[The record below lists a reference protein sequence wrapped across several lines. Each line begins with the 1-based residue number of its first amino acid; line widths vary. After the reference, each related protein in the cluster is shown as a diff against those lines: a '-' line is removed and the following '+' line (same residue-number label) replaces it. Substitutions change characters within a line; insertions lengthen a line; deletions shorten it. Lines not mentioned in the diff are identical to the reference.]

1 MVMHMKKLSK
11 DWSIELENI
20 VLTTILFEKE
30 IGFIYWH
37 AFEVQLSLMSFDSK
51 LICL

>member
-20 VLTTILFEKE
+20 VLTTIPFEKE
-30 IGFIYWH
+30 IGLIYWH